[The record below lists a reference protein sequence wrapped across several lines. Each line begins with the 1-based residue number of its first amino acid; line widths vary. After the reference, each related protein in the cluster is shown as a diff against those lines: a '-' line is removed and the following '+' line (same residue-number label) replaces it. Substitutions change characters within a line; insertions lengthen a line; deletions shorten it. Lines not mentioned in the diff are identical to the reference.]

1 MQCIN
6 ALRFSKTK
14 TIRSE
19 FKSWTRY
26 SNYATE
32 ADLKIVAGV
41 DTSDFAKKTDWANLK
56 SDVDK

>member
-1 MQCIN
+1 MKIFQKKLLGANLKVELNI
-6 ALRFSKTK
+6 
-14 TIRSE
+14 
-19 FKSWTRY
+19 

-41 DTSDFAKKTDWANLK
+41 DTGVFAKKTDWANLK